1 MKSLKNFQEKYFK
14 TCIHMCVIK
23 EAFTKKTINFGFFI
37 SFYKIFLKETYML
50 YISYP
55 WNCVLLV
62 LNTPSSSSLLAVS
75 VKYSAK
81 CKHGYV
87 CLCATSRLIKASA
100 SWMQNRQGTAV
111 CLTGA
116 SDVSVYKSW
125 SQAGATTGGVL
136 SASLLHLAFVWA
148 WVKER
153 TTSLHVQ

>member
-1 MKSLKNFQEKYFK
+1 
-14 TCIHMCVIK
+14 
-23 EAFTKKTINFGFFI
+23 
-37 SFYKIFLKETYML
+37 ML
-50 YISYP
+50 CPTSS
-55 WNCVLLV
+55 
-62 LNTPSSSSLLAVS
+62 NTPSSSSLLAVS

-81 CKHGYV
+81 CKHSYV
-87 CLCATSRLIKASA
+87 CLCATSGLIKASA

-153 TTSLHVQ
+153 TTSLHVQQATKEILNITQTGYVGSLIFYNFSAERQIRD